1 MKINKTLVV
10 LAGGFGTR
18 LQSVLKGLPKPMADI
33 NGIPFLQYQFENWI
47 ENGFDD
53 FVISLHYE
61 AQIIIDFIEQKKDT
75 LLKNCKIQCIVEP
88 IPLGTGGA
96 IKYLISKAFL
106 SNNFFITNAD
116 TWIKNGYSDLQ
127 RYNESAIGITYVE
140 NTLRYGQVVI
150 DHQKNITS
158 FIEKNINDKSGFI
171 NIGIYKLNKL
181 FFLNFKKDV
190 FSVEV
195 DLFPQLLK
203 TQELKGIPIYSD
215 FIDIGIPEDYNRF
228 CNLKNKLCI

>member
-33 NGIPFLQYQFENWI
+33 NGIPFLQFQFENWI
-47 ENGFDD
+47 EKGFDD

-61 AQIIIDFIEQKKDT
+61 AQIIIDFIEKKKDN

-88 IPLGTGGA
+88 VPLGTGGA
-96 IKYLISKAFL
+96 IKYIISKADL

-116 TWIKNGYSDLQ
+116 TWISNGYSDLLL
-127 RYNESAIGITYVE
+127 YSECAIGLTNVE
-140 NTLRYGQVVI
+140 NTYRYGQVII
-150 DHQKNITS
+150 DEQKNIIS
-158 FIEKNINDKSGFI
+158 FIEKNINNKKGFI
-171 NIGIYKLNKL
+171 NIGIYKLNKSI
-181 FFLNFKKDV
+181 FLNFKNDM
-190 FSVEV
+190 FSLEV
-195 DLFPQLLK
+195 DLFPQLSK
-203 TQELKGIPIYSD
+203 AKELKGVLILSD

-228 CNLKNKLCI
+228 CNLKSR

>member
-18 LQSVLKGLPKPMADI
+18 LQSVLKGLPKPLADI
-33 NGIPFLQYQFENWI
+33 NGIPFLQFQFENWI

-61 AQIIIDFIEQKKDT
+61 AQTIIDFIEKKKDN

-88 IPLGTGGA
+88 VPLGTGGA
-96 IKYLISKAFL
+96 IKYLISKAAL

-127 RYNESAIGITYVE
+127 RYSECAIGLTYVE

-150 DHQKNITS
+150 DQQKNITS
-158 FIEKNINDKSGFI
+158 FIEKNINDKKGFI
-171 NIGIYKLNKL
+171 NIGIYKLNKSV
-181 FFLNFKKDV
+181 FLNFKKDV

-195 DLFPQLLK
+195 DLFPQLSK
-203 TQELKGIPIYSD
+203 AKELKGVPILSD
-215 FIDIGIPEDYNRF
+215 FIDIGVPEDYNKF
-228 CNLKNKLCI
+228 CNLKNK